1 MRRGKQKANRT
12 HASLWR
18 SGQTKRMGRVV
29 AQSNDVLMP
38 DNSPILAKIDT
49 FSVGQ
54 VLADETEMTGYS
66 GGGGVFGS
74 LGFG

>member
-1 MRRGKQKANRT
+1 
-12 HASLWR
+12 
-18 SGQTKRMGRVV
+18 
-29 AQSNDVLMP
+29 MP

-54 VLADETEMTGYS
+54 ILAGETEMTGYS